1 MSIFETLHTSADLKS
16 LSPLQ
21 LEELCTELRDTIVH
35 TVSETGGHL
44 SSNLGVV
51 ELTVMLHR
59 LFDLPKDAIVWDV
72 GHQCYTHKLL
82 TGRLEPFARLRKR
95 DGISGFPSPS
105 ESEYDAFV
113 TGHSSTSVSAASGLA
128 YAKQLAGDD
137 GYVVAVIGDGA
148 LTGGLAYEGLCNAA
162 RHNDRLIIVLN
173 DNQMSIN
180 RSVGFVA
187 RYLSTLRSK
196 PSYQHFK
203 NGFAELTAHIP
214 LIGQWLY
221 RHLAHA
227 KSNLKQS
234 LYHSSGM
241 FEDMGLYYLGP
252 VDGHDLGAL
261 EVALQ
266 TAKDIDRPVL
276 LHVSTVKGKG
286 YTPAENAPDVYH
298 GIAGFDAESGKP
310 KSGGMNFSKAV
321 GDYLCNQAEKDDR
334 LCVIT
339 AAMTDGT
346 GLKRFANQN
355 PDRFF
360 DVGIAESHAVTFASG
375 LATGNCRPVFA
386 VYSTFLQRTYDQL
399 LNDTSIMNNHIVLAV
414 DRAGIV
420 PEDGETHQG
429 IFDVPFLTTIPNTTI
444 YAPSTYEELHMH
456 LNKALYDETG
466 IVAVRYPRGEQFP
479 LNGYKPDG
487 KDFTYFR
494 NSAAR
499 TLVITY
505 GRLFA
510 NVLKTVKALQ
520 GQGEVSVLKL
530 NRIHPIP
537 PKALEIAMRYQLV
550 LFFEESAERGG
561 LAEQFGAQL
570 LQKRFYG
577 KYESYA
583 IDHALSACTVEEGLK
598 QCGLDVDGMIKR
610 IVGDGQ
616 L

>member
-1 MSIFETLHTSADLKS
+1 
-16 LSPLQ
+16 
-21 LEELCTELRDTIVH
+21 
-35 TVSETGGHL
+35 
-44 SSNLGVV
+44 
-51 ELTVMLHR
+51 
-59 LFDLPKDAIVWDV
+59 
-72 GHQCYTHKLL
+72 
-82 TGRLEPFARLRKR
+82 
-95 DGISGFPSPS
+95 
-105 ESEYDAFV
+105 
-113 TGHSSTSVSAASGLA
+113 
-128 YAKQLAGDD
+128 
-137 GYVVAVIGDGA
+137 
-148 LTGGLAYEGLCNAA
+148 
-162 RHNDRLIIVLN
+162 
-173 DNQMSIN
+173 
-180 RSVGFVA
+180 
-187 RYLSTLRSK
+187 
-196 PSYQHFK
+196 
-203 NGFAELTAHIP
+203 
-214 LIGQWLY
+214 
-221 RHLAHA
+221 
-227 KSNLKQS
+227 
-234 LYHSSGM
+234 M

-252 VDGHDLGAL
+252 VDGHDLKAL
-261 EVALQ
+261 EVALH
-266 TAKDIDRPVL
+266 TAKEIDRPVL

-286 YTPAENAPDVYH
+286 YTPAESAPDVYH
-298 GIAGFDAESGKP
+298 GIAGFDVESGKP
-310 KSGGMNFSKAV
+310 NGGGMNFSKAA
-321 GDYLCNQAEKDDR
+321 GDFLCDRAEKDDR

-346 GLKRFANQN
+346 GLKRYANQN

-375 LATGNCRPVFA
+375 LAAGNCRPVFA
-386 VYSTFLQRTYDQL
+386 VYSTFLQRAYDQL
-399 LNDTSIMNNHIVLAV
+399 LNDTAIMNNHIVLAV

-429 IFDVPFLTTIPNTTI
+429 IFDVPFLTTIPNTCI
-444 YAPSTYEELHMH
+444 YAPATYEELHLH

-466 IVAVRYPRGEQFP
+466 IAAVRYPRGEQFP

-537 PKALEIAMRYQLV
+537 QKALEIAMRYQLV
-550 LFFEESAERGG
+550 LFFEEASAQGG
-561 LAEQFGAQL
+561 LAQQFGAQL
-570 LQKRFYG
+570 VQNHFYG
-577 KYESYA
+577 KYEPYA
-583 IDHALSACTVEEGLK
+583 IERILPACTVEEGLR